1 MNTTSPKKT
10 YYGVSLGILM
20 LETYFERFNG
30 DIGNA
35 RTWPFPVQYRIVK
48 GASPDRITSLTTT
61 DFLQPFL
68 DAADELIA
76 GGCDGITTTCG
87 FLALYQRELAEH
99 CTVPVATSALLQVPM
114 VARIL
119 PRAKRPAIITFSAD
133 SLTTKHLTSVGV
145 DPATPVIGM
154 PPSSEFQRSIRTGD
168 TAVSI
173 DTLRAEV
180 LDVATRAVKS
190 DPTIGALVL
199 ECTNLTP
206 YSADLRRA
214 LSLPIFDVVSL
225 IHWFHRSL
233 NPEIFPQDRALEAY
247 RIAD

>member
-1 MNTTSPKKT
+1 MIDRKRT
-10 YYGVSLGILM
+10 YYGVSIGILM

-48 GASPDRITSLTTT
+48 GASPNRITSLTSTE
-61 DFLQPFL
+61 FLEPFKQ
-68 DAADELIA
+68 AADELIA
-76 GGCDGITTTCG
+76 GGVDGITTTCG

-99 CTVPVATSALLQVPM
+99 CPVPVATSALLQVPM

-119 PRAKRPAIITFSAD
+119 PKGRRPAIFTFSAE
-133 SLTTKHLTSVGV
+133 SLTRRHLESVGV
-145 DPATPVIGM
+145 DPGTPVFGL
-154 PPSSEFQRSIRTGD
+154 PADSEFQRSIRTGD
-168 TAVSI
+168 TTVRF
-173 DTLRAEV
+173 DTLRQEV
-180 LDVATRAVKS
+180 MAAADHAVRS

-214 LSLPIFDVVSL
+214 FKLPILDVVSL
-225 IHWFHRSL
+225 VHWFHRGL
-233 NPEIFPQDRALEAY
+233 RPEVFAQD
-247 RIAD
+247 

>member
-1 MNTTSPKKT
+1 MTARRKT

-48 GASPDRITSLTTT
+48 GASPNRITSLTSTE
-61 DFLQPFL
+61 FLQPFL

-76 GGCDGITTTCG
+76 AGVDGITTTCG
-87 FLALYQRELAEH
+87 FLALYQQELSQH
-99 CTVPVATSALLQVPM
+99 CSVPVATSALLQVPM

-119 PRAKRPAIITFSAD
+119 PKGRRPAILTFSAE
-133 SLTTKHLTSVGV
+133 SLSSRHLESVGV
-145 DPATPVIGM
+145 DPATPVFGM
-154 PPSSEFQRSIRTGD
+154 PATSEFQRSIREGD
-168 TAVSI
+168 ATVSFE
-173 DTLRAEV
+173 TLRREV
-180 LDVATRAVKS
+180 LELAARAVRS
-190 DPTIGALVL
+190 DPSIGALVL

-206 YSADLRRA
+206 YSADLRRHVG
-214 LSLPIFDVVSL
+214 LPIFDVVSL

-233 NPEIFPQDRALEAY
+233 RPEVFAQD
-247 RIAD
+247 

>member
-1 MNTTSPKKT
+1 MTARRKT

-48 GASPDRITSLTTT
+48 GASPNRITSLTSTE
-61 DFLQPFL
+61 FLQPFL

-76 GGCDGITTTCG
+76 AGVDGITTTCG
-87 FLALYQRELAEH
+87 FLALYQQELSQH
-99 CTVPVATSALLQVPM
+99 CSVPVATSALLQVPM

-119 PRAKRPAIITFSAD
+119 PRGRRPAILTFSAE
-133 SLTTKHLTSVGV
+133 SLSSRHLESVGV
-145 DPATPVIGM
+145 DPATPVFGM
-154 PPSSEFQRSIRTGD
+154 PATSEFQRSIREGD
-168 TAVSI
+168 ATVSFE
-173 DTLRAEV
+173 TLRREV
-180 LDVATRAVKS
+180 LELAARAVRS
-190 DPTIGALVL
+190 DPSIGALVL

-206 YSADLRRA
+206 YSADLRRHVG
-214 LSLPIFDVVSL
+214 LPIFDVVSL

-233 NPEIFPQDRALEAY
+233 RPEVFVQD
-247 RIAD
+247 

>member
-1 MNTTSPKKT
+1 MTARRKT

-48 GASPDRITSLTTT
+48 GASPNRITSLTSTE
-61 DFLQPFL
+61 FLQPFL

-76 GGCDGITTTCG
+76 AGVDGITTTCG
-87 FLALYQRELAEH
+87 FLALYQQELSQH
-99 CTVPVATSALLQVPM
+99 CCVPVATSALLQVPM

-119 PRAKRPAIITFSAD
+119 PKGRRPAILTFSAE
-133 SLTTKHLTSVGV
+133 SLSSRHLESVGV
-145 DPATPVIGM
+145 DPATPVFGM
-154 PPSSEFQRSIRTGD
+154 PATSEFQRSIREGD
-168 TAVSI
+168 ATVSFE
-173 DTLRAEV
+173 TLRREV
-180 LDVATRAVKS
+180 LELAARAVRS
-190 DPTIGALVL
+190 DPSIGALVL

-206 YSADLRRA
+206 YSADLRRHVG
-214 LSLPIFDVVSL
+214 LPIFDVVSL

-233 NPEIFPQDRALEAY
+233 RPEVFVQD
-247 RIAD
+247 

>member
-1 MNTTSPKKT
+1 MRTTPIKKT

-20 LETYFERFNG
+20 LETYFQRFNG

-48 GASPDRITSLTTT
+48 GASPDRITNLTTT

-68 DAADELIA
+68 DAADDLIA

-87 FLALYQRELAEH
+87 FLALYQRELTEH
-99 CTVPVATSALLQVPM
+99 CAVPVATSALLQVPM

-119 PRAKRPAIITFSAD
+119 PKAKRPAIITFSAE
-133 SLTTKHLTSVGV
+133 SLTTRHLTSVGV
-145 DPATPVIGM
+145 DSATPVIGM
-154 PPSSEFQRSIRTGD
+154 SPSSEFQRSIRTGD
-168 TAVSI
+168 TSVSI

-180 LDVATRAVKS
+180 LDVASRALRD

-206 YSADLRRA
+206 YSADLRRT

-233 NPEIFPQDRALEAY
+233 RPEVFSQD
-247 RIAD
+247 